1 MNWTEATS
9 TEKMKAQK
17 HPQRKRKKVFLFHF
31 ILDEGN
37 EVLEQCL
44 STNYSP
50 PPLPSPPYKIWHNSQ
65 TLNIIFISPGAG
77 SQGNIHLRP
86 LEEFEVEENLPA
98 GKVSVENII
107 HFQAQTLSVSN
118 WTFCIY
124 FFISIFMIKSLP
136 YGLNIFDYLCL
147 GIKVGEV
154 LCQQL

>member
-1 MNWTEATS
+1 MFVHKLLLPTP
-9 TEKMKAQK
+9 
-17 HPQRKRKKVFLFHF
+17 PQSPLQDVVQFT
-31 ILDEGN
+31 N
-37 EVLEQCL
+37 LEYYFYIPRSRQ
-44 STNYSP
+44 SGYTP
-50 PPLPSPPYKIWHNSQ
+50 
-65 TLNIIFISPGAG
+65 
-77 SQGNIHLRP
+77 LRP

-107 HFQAQTLSVSN
+107 HFPAQTLSVSN

-136 YGLNIFDYLCL
+136 YGLNIIDYLCL